1 MCKNSVRR
9 IKWEDGSLV
18 NLQPLFIKD
27 TTTEDREKGLIIDI
41 TVAQITTADE
51 YQMFS
56 SLREGNMSHVLDLIE
71 QHIGVNAVDEWGQT
85 PLMIAVQTNRVDVV
99 AALLNTRMPKV
110 EINARKSVS
119 VSLVFSHIAEM
130 LTISSVSLVLLPCF
144 MLSRNLLLV

>member
-9 IKWEDGSLV
+9 MKWEDGSLV
-18 NLQPLFIKD
+18 NLLPLFVKD
-27 TTTEDREKGLIIDI
+27 SIVDIADREKGLIIDL

-51 YQMFS
+51 YQIFS

-71 QHIGVNAVDEWGQT
+71 QHVGVNAVDEWGQT
-85 PLMIAVQTNRVDVV
+85 PLMIAVQMNRVDVV

-119 VSLVFSHIAEM
+119 L
-130 LTISSVSLVLLPCF
+130 
-144 MLSRNLLLV
+144 